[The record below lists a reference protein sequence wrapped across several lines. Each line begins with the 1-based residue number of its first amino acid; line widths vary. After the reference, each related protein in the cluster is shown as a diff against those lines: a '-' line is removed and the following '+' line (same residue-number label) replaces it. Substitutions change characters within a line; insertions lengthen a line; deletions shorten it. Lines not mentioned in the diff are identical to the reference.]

1 MTLCAYSSTKMGGTG
16 AYPVLVHALMAVKT
30 GDDYIGTAA
39 GVTDAFN
46 QSCFI
51 LFVHKCFYFC
61 FFAFLDG
68 KEAFHSGTELDM
80 VLIRQCP
87 GLYPADF
94 HHAVISAKCL
104 VDLPDLFEF
113 LLRKDVGAAPTQG
126 RKSRSGYRIGS
137 GVAGQRPLGPG
148 GVGGYY
154 ANATIYGIQEAGAT
168 ASSRFLPMPQGWI
181 FLASAA
187 SIVPR
192 QPCQP

>member
-1 MTLCAYSSTKMGGTG
+1 MFILNFLCIHHFNDGNGLMRIFLHEGGLNRRI
-16 AYPVLVHALMAVKT
+16 PVLVHALMAVKT
-30 GDDYIGTAA
+30 GDDDYIGTAA

-46 QSCFI
+46 QSVFV

-113 LLRKDVGAAPTQG
+113 LRRYP
-126 RKSRSGYRIGS
+126 
-137 GVAGQRPLGPG
+137 
-148 GVGGYY
+148 
-154 ANATIYGIQEAGAT
+154 
-168 ASSRFLPMPQGWI
+168 
-181 FLASAA
+181 
-187 SIVPR
+187 
-192 QPCQP
+192 